1 MGYDATLRMSTRE
14 DGVKSLS
21 TAIFEVQLPREGR
34 GGGRGRAGGREEDV
48 EETDRKSVTAGL
60 YEGLTGT
67 EGVLAVELQRPKSFS
82 ASGGGGGREG
92 GMVRVA
98 VTYESE
104 LVGLRDLIKA
114 LRAQGYTAHYLPH
127 ASSSSSSSSLA
138 SSLAA
143 KQEAH
148 LAESW
153 HRLCFALLLSAPV
166 TILAMAPPSFPLPS
180 LPPSFP
186 PLRDVLLFFL
196 STPVQFG
203 PGVVFYREAYKG
215 LRGGSYGMALLVAMG
230 TTAAWSFAVF
240 SLLRSWASGGVFPS
254 NSDFFMTSCM
264 LLSFILLGKYMEHAA
279 KKRTSSALTKLMD
292 IAPKMALLLVVKKG
306 MREKRD
312 SRNSYSCSSGGS
324 NDNRDNNSSAHAV
337 KDSTKEVLA
346 AVEEE
351 EMIPADLV
359 QRGDLLKVV
368 RGTQVPAD
376 GEVVYGVGFVDEALI
391 TGESLPVTKRAGD
404 RVVGGSLNT
413 EGLFIMRVTGIGED
427 STLRQIIRLME
438 DAQLSKAPIQA
449 LADRIA
455 GSFALAVL
463 AISVLTFAGWLVA
476 LYSGSVPDSWLP
488 PEHRGTGE
496 GASFVLALTL
506 GVSTM
511 VVACPCAMGLATPT
525 AIMVGTGVG
534 AANGVLI
541 KGGEALEKAY
551 RLSAVVFDKTG
562 TLTRGEPAV
571 DRFVQLEQSGDME
584 GKRANTTTSN
594 SDSDKRIDSP
604 SRTSSFSTSSG
615 SLSFHRLLWAVASAE
630 RSSEHPLAKCLV
642 RYYTSISSSAKSP
655 SSSSTPSLPSLTE
668 PQDFQAVSG
677 KGLLC
682 RVGPH
687 RVAVGSLAWLD
698 EVHAS
703 PPSLNALQAAKDAEA
718 LGKIVIWAAVDGRAA
733 VRIEILDRPRPE
745 AKAVLQAL
753 SQKLKLQVYM
763 VTGDNARTAATVARG
778 LGIPASH
785 VMAET
790 LPSNKVSKIKELQS
804 RGHIVAMVGDGIN
817 DAPALAQADVGL
829 AIGAGVEVAQEAADM
844 VLMKSDLTAVLTAI
858 HLSRVIVRRIY
869 LNLVWALLYNV
880 VSIPLA
886 AGLLLPWLHTPLPPY
901 VAGAAMAL
909 SSVSVVASSLA
920 LKWYT
925 PPTARISNKRK
936 EGDAADE
943 DAAEEGE
950 EGEGGEGEEN
960 ATRRVWSIDMGG
972 KEERGQGE
980 RSRLLESVGGG
991 RERYGGL

>member
-1 MGYDATLRMSTRE
+1 M
-14 DGVKSLS
+14 
-21 TAIFEVQLPREGR
+21 
-34 GGGRGRAGGREEDV
+34 
-48 EETDRKSVTAGL
+48 
-60 YEGLTGT
+60 
-67 EGVLAVELQRPKSFS
+67 
-82 ASGGGGGREG
+82 
-92 GMVRVA
+92 A

-104 LVGLRDLIKA
+104 LVGLRDLVKA
-114 LRAQGYTAHYLPH
+114 LRAQGYAAQYLPH
-127 ASSSSSSSSLA
+127 ASSSFSSSSSA
-138 SSLAA
+138 MSVAA

-148 LAESW
+148 LADSW
-153 HRLCFALLLSAPV
+153 QRLCFALLFSTPV
-166 TILAMAPPSFPLPS
+166 TILAMAPPSIPLPS
-180 LPPSFP
+180 LPPSLP
-186 PLRDVLLFFL
+186 PLRDVLLFLL

-203 PGVVFYREAYKG
+203 PGIVFYREAYKG

-240 SLLRSWASGGVFPS
+240 SLLRSWASGGVLPS

-292 IAPKMALLLVVKKG
+292 IAPKMALLLVIKKEVRDKINSWNSSSRISG
-306 MREKRD
+306 SSND
-312 SRNSYSCSSGGS
+312 SRHQ
-324 NDNRDNNSSAHAV
+324 DSSATE
-337 KDSTKEVLA
+337 DFLT

-368 RGTQVPAD
+368 RGTQIPAD

-413 EGLFIMRVTGIGED
+413 EGLLIMRVTGIGED

-455 GSFALAVL
+455 GSFALGVL

-476 LYSGSVPDSWLP
+476 LYSGAVPESWLP
-488 PEHRGTGE
+488 PEHRGMGK
-496 GASFVLALTL
+496 GAPFVLALTL

-571 DRFVQLEQSGDME
+571 DCFVRLGTNEEESGDRE
-584 GKRANTTTSN
+584 DRRANITTN
-594 SDSDKRIDSP
+594 PSDGDNEIDSA
-604 SRTSSFSTSSG
+604 SRMSSPSTSS
-615 SLSFHRLLWAVASAE
+615 SLLSFHRLVWAVASAE

-642 RYYTSISSSAKSP
+642 RYYTSLSSSATSP
-655 SSSSTPSLPSLTE
+655 SFSSTSSLPSLAE

-698 EVHAS
+698 ELHVS
-703 PPSLNALQAAKDAEA
+703 PPSLVALKAAKTAEA

-745 AKAVLQAL
+745 AKAVLRAL

-869 LNLVWALLYNV
+869 LNLVWALMYNV
-880 VSIPLA
+880 VGIPLA
-886 AGLLLPWLHTPLPPY
+886 AGLLLPWLHTAIPPY

-920 LKWYT
+920 LKWYS
-925 PPTARISNKRK
+925 PPSVRINNKRK
-936 EGDAADE
+936 EEDEADE
-943 DAAEEGE
+943 YEGEEGE
-950 EGEGGEGEEN
+950 EGKGEDGEERG
-960 ATRRVWSIDMGG
+960 TRRVWSIDMGE
-972 KEERGQGE
+972 KEGTGQSERL
-980 RSRLLESVGGG
+980 RLLERNGTG
-991 RERYGGL
+991 REWYGGM